1 MADPA
6 TPGPTHHGRSD
17 LIGFVQLA
25 IAALGYGFM
34 SLLRGWA
41 VDAGADTVTLLA
53 LRFSFAG
60 LVLLS
65 IALARRAPW
74 PKGAMF
80 WLACSMGAVLYV
92 IEAGTYFFAL
102 KHIPSGL
109 VALLL
114 YLYPAPVA
122 IASWLFFREKLGRAR
137 LLALI
142 LAMLGSAF
150 TVIPAL
156 TGAAGGPPGGSP
168 TLGVVLG
175 VSCAIAYAVYMLV
188 GGQVTKN
195 NNALAVTT
203 LVCLSAGIVFSIW
216 ATLADGWHLPQ
227 SPKGWAGIGLL
238 SIFSTVIAILCV
250 LAGLKR
256 LGSVRASTI
265 STLEAAATVAVG
277 GIFLHE
283 RLTLIQFVG
292 GALIL
297 LGAII
302 CARAKHEDP
311 PAVTCEE

>member
-1 MADPA
+1 MAEPSS
-6 TPGPTHHGRSD
+6 PGPAAVRRSD

-34 SLLRGWA
+34 GLLRGWA

-53 LRFSFAG
+53 LRFSIAG
-60 LVLLS
+60 LVLLA
-65 IALARRAPW
+65 IARIRRVPF
-74 PKGAMF
+74 PKGHMF
-80 WLACSMGAVLYV
+80 WAACSMGAILYV

-102 KHIPSGL
+102 RHIPSGL

-137 LLALI
+137 LVALL

-150 TVIPAL
+150 TVVPAL
-156 TGAAGGPPGGSP
+156 TGDSGGPAGGSP

-175 VSCAIAYAVYMLV
+175 VSCAISYAVYMLM
-188 GGQVTKN
+188 GGRVTKDN
-195 NNALAVTT
+195 NPLAVTT
-203 LVCLSAGIVFSIW
+203 LVCLSAAFVFAMW
-216 ATLADGWHLPQ
+216 ATLGDGWRLPHTG
-227 SPKGWAGIGLL
+227 KGWAGVGLL
-238 SIFSTVIAILCV
+238 SIFSTVVAILCV

-265 STLEAAATVAVG
+265 STLEAAATVGVG
-277 GIFLHE
+277 AIFLHE
-283 RLTLIQFVG
+283 RLSPIQFLG

-302 CARAKHEDP
+302 CARAKHEDQP
-311 PAVTCEE
+311 CVTCEE

>member
-1 MADPA
+1 MADPSA
-6 TPGPTHHGRSD
+6 AAARHPRSD
-17 LIGFVQLA
+17 LVGFIQLA

-34 SLLRGWA
+34 GLLRGWA
-41 VDAGADTVTLLA
+41 VDAGSDTVTLLA
-53 LRFSFAG
+53 LRFAIAG
-60 LVLLS
+60 LVLLA
-65 IALARRAPW
+65 IALIRRVPF
-74 PKGAMF
+74 PKGRMF
-80 WLACSMGAVLYV
+80 WAACSMGAILYV

-137 LLALI
+137 LFALI

-150 TVIPAL
+150 TVVPAL
-156 TGAAGGPPGGSP
+156 TGTSGGPPGGSP

-188 GGQVTKN
+188 GGRVTKDN
-195 NNALAVTT
+195 NPLAVTT
-203 LVCLSAGIVFSIW
+203 LVCLSAAVVFSLW
-216 ATLADGWHLPQ
+216 ATLGDGWHLPQ
-227 SPKGWAGIGLL
+227 SPKGWAGVGLL
-238 SIFSTVIAILCV
+238 SIFSTVVAILCV
-250 LAGLKR
+250 LAGLKH

-302 CARAKHEDP
+302 CARAKHEDQ

>member
-1 MADPA
+1 
-6 TPGPTHHGRSD
+6 
-17 LIGFVQLA
+17 
-25 IAALGYGFM
+25 
-34 SLLRGWA
+34 
-41 VDAGADTVTLLA
+41 
-53 LRFSFAG
+53 
-60 LVLLS
+60 
-65 IALARRAPW
+65 
-74 PKGAMF
+74 
-80 WLACSMGAVLYV
+80 MGAILYV

-102 KHIPSGL
+102 RHIPSGL

-122 IASWLFFREKLGRAR
+122 IASWLLFQEKLGTGRVI
-137 LLALI
+137 ALI

-150 TVIPAL
+150 TVVPAL
-156 TGAAGGPPGGSP
+156 TGASGGPPGGSP

-175 VSCAIAYAVYMLV
+175 VSCAISYSVYMLM
-188 GGQVTKN
+188 GGHITRKSDP
-195 NNALAVTT
+195 LAVTT
-203 LVCLSAGIVFSIW
+203 LVCLSAAVVFSLW
-216 ATLADGWHLPQ
+216 ATLGQGWHLPHT
-227 SPKGWAGIGLL
+227 PKGWAGIGLL

-283 RLTLIQFVG
+283 RLTFIQFVG

-302 CARAKHEDP
+302 CARAKQVDP
-311 PAVTCEE
+311 PPVTCEE